1 MIAAVSLRVLYD
13 LPARARLILLN
24 TLPSNGI
31 KAFMTGFAPATR
43 DALLAHLGRKPL
55 LDLALPPAD
64 AGRSWPDMI
73 QLATR
78 AFGRPTRRRFAV
90 AGDVPIDM
98 VA

>member
-1 MIAAVSLRVLYD
+1 LIFQHVLG
-13 LPARARLILLN
+13 LILLN
-24 TLPSNGI
+24 TLPNNGI

-73 QLATR
+73 QLVTR
-78 AFGRPTRRRFAV
+78 TLGGPTRRRSAV
-90 AGDVPIDM
+90 AGDTPRDM